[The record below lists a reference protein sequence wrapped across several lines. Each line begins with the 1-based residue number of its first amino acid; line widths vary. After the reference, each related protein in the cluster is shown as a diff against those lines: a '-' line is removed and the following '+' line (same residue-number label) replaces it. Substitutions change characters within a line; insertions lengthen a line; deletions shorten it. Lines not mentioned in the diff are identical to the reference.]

1 MDLSIV
7 IRCGDDERVF
17 DCIHSIDEDVEIMV
31 STSENPEFQS
41 KLEARGIQYC
51 LSPRGNLSE
60 VSNIGFN
67 HAKHEKV
74 IITDSDTIFEKGT
87 IKKMYL
93 ALDEYDVVRAKLQFR
108 TYKKKPFS
116 RTVAEARDYVN
127 SLPLVFTPGIGI
139 KRGITEKIGG
149 FLFND
154 PVPFAVDADMDYR
167 IKQAKIP
174 VKYLSNAA
182 IYHDAESI
190 RHDMKAAYRIGAGC
204 MTSAIY
210 LSESFHNGQ
219 KAPIAIVRDLKGVR
233 VEHWNDLLRTK
244 GVGVFMYQMMW
255 DIMFYSG
262 KNWRWLTRNQLSDEQ
277 EG

>member
-17 DCIHSIDEDVEIMV
+17 DCIQSIDEDVEIMV
-31 STSENPEFQS
+31 STSKNPHFQS
-41 KLEARGIQYC
+41 KLETRSIQYC
-51 LSPRGNLSE
+51 LSPRGNLSQ

-67 HAKHEKV
+67 HTKHEKV
-74 IITDSDTIFEKGT
+74 IVTDSDTIFKKGT
-87 IKKMYL
+87 IKEMYL
-93 ALDEYDVVRAKLQFR
+93 ALDEYDVVRAKLRFLADE
-108 TYKKKPFS
+108 KKPFS
-116 RTVAEARDYVN
+116 KTVAEARDYVN

-154 PVPFAVDADMDYR
+154 PVPFAVDADLDYR
-167 IKQAKIP
+167 IIQAKIP
-174 VKYLSNAA
+174 VKYLPNAE

-210 LSESFHNGQ
+210 LSRQIHNNQ
-219 KAPIAIVRDLKGVR
+219 KHPRKIVSELKGVKTR
-233 VEHWNDLLRTK
+233 HLGDVMRKKGPSVFAYQLLWDLL
-244 GVGVFMYQMMW
+244 FH
-255 DIMFYSG
+255 SG
-262 KNWRWLTRNQLSDEQ
+262 KNWRWMTKHQLSSGRE
-277 EG
+277 